1 MPRAPVSGT
10 ACKIP
15 RRHRFQKVG
24 HVILAHAA
32 WRQPQSAGIRLFNFE
47 HLIRDCTLLCTL
59 RACPD
64 GNPVPHGRKGP
75 CKGLNSS
82 RLSGIEKSAR
92 DFSQG
97 SL

>member
-10 ACKIP
+10 AFKISQ
-15 RRHRFQKVG
+15 RHRFQKVS

-32 WRQPQSAGIRLFNFE
+32 WRQLQRAGIRLFNFE

-64 GNPVPHGRKGP
+64 GNPGSHGRKGP

-82 RLSGIEKSAR
+82 RLSGSEKSGR